1 MHTSSNRTPRRL
13 PDSWV
18 QKIFATMQGNYGS
31 RFINMWKTGQIL
43 ANGNDAGIDNAMNH
57 WAEKLGGYK
66 DNPETLRKV
75 LDNLPPEPPT
85 LPQFL
90 QMLRQ
95 AWVEPQT
102 KQIERQWTEAELAAN
117 KKRIRD
123 LIQSLNT
130 PKKP

>member
-1 MHTSSNRTPRRL
+1 
-13 PDSWV
+13 
-18 QKIFATMQGNYGS
+18 MQGNYGS

-43 ANGNDAGIDNAMNH
+43 SNGNDAGIDNAMNH

-75 LDNLPPEPPT
+75 LDNLPPEPPS

-95 AWVEPQT
+95 AWVEPQN
-102 KQIERQWTEAELAAN
+102 KQIERQWTKEELAAN
-117 KKRIRD
+117 KKRVQD
-123 LIQSLNT
+123 LIKSLNIT
-130 PKKP
+130 KKP